1 MHVLFVK
8 SGCHWGIIVARLL
21 NGRKREGFVIFCAE
35 FKIKAETVS
44 KCIFFLKSIK
54 IGANVV

>member
-21 NGRKREGFVIFCAE
+21 NGRKREGFRDIISRSF
-35 FKIKAETVS
+35 ILS
-44 KCIFFLKSIK
+44 L
-54 IGANVV
+54 